1 MLNEKTL
8 DKFNE
13 LFDSLVPPSGSCG
26 TLGGELL
33 RAVNRVCY
41 RWYNDGDRVWV
52 GYGRETVNPAVRF
65 LETLVEESER
75 TGAFTLA
82 EMFKHYVEELY
93 EHEPRSFSDTDEK
106 YDELVDG
113 LAEYAMV
120 SIEMYKLG
128 DIENTFGDM
137 FDYADPKED
146 VDRDDD
152 WDDEEDE
159 WEDPCAYSD
168 DDYDDDEDEEDYDEE

>member
-1 MLNEKTL
+1 MLNEEPL
-8 DKFNE
+8 NKFNE
-13 LFDSLVPPSGSCG
+13 LFDSLVPPSGNCG

-65 LETLVEESER
+65 LEKLVEESER
-75 TGAFTLA
+75 TGAFKLT
-82 EMFKHYVEELY
+82 ESFKHNVKELY
-93 EHEPRSFSDTDEK
+93 ESEPRSFSDTDEK
-106 YDELVDG
+106 YNELVDC
-113 LAEYAMV
+113 LAESAMAT
-120 SIEMYKLG
+120 IEMFKLG

-137 FDYADPKED
+137 FDYKDPKED

-152 WDDEEDE
+152 WDDEDE
-159 WEDPCAYSD
+159 WEDPCSYSD
-168 DDYDDDEDEEDYDEE
+168 DDYDDEEDYDEE